1 MAKPEYIDFFA
12 DNHNGLSPNEII
24 FCTAYASNGQ
34 NATKAYLKAFPE
46 VTERDN
52 AGKAGHIL
60 LKKMEVR
67 KLINAKLNDRL
78 ACADLDMDWVQSRL
92 KNIANAN
99 IQDMVDPETGKA
111 YAMHKL
117 PRHLAANIKELEVST
132 VGDMRFEKTKLH
144 SSQKALE
151 TLGLMFKPEVQR
163 HEVTG
168 KDGKPI
174 GIEHS
179 GGVLAI
185 PVIVAAGTWAEDAK
199 ASQDEVLATANED

>member
-1 MAKPEYIDFFA
+1 MAKPDYIDFFA

-34 NATKAYLKAFPE
+34 NATKAYLKAYPE
-46 VTERDN
+46 VEDRLS
-52 AGKAGHIL
+52 AGKMAHIL
-60 LKKMEVR
+60 LKKLEVK
-67 KLINAKLNDRL
+67 KLINNKLNDRL
-78 ACADLDMDWVQSRL
+78 ACADLDMDWVQARL

-99 IQDMVDPETGKA
+99 IQDHVHPETGKNIA
-111 YAMHKL
+111 IKDL
-117 PRHLAANIKELEVST
+117 PRHIAANVKELEVSI

-144 SSQKALE
+144 SAQKALD
-151 TLGLMFKPEVQR
+151 TLGNMFKPEVQR
-163 HEVTG
+163 HEITG

-185 PVIVAAGTWAEDAK
+185 PVMTCAETWAKDAK
-199 ASQDEVLATANED
+199 ESQEAVHKIANEE